1 MPKNETDTPTGRVLD
16 ISRLLSRLHRK
27 APTGI
32 DRVELAYA
40 RCYLRAAV
48 ERDVRFLLTTP
59 LNTALLRRSLA
70 GSLVRTAVERWSDP
84 VEVLAVDPAYASLRE
99 MLQASLSAERT
110 HRTINVSPPSDAPA
124 EARMAA
130 MKAAAYVQATLRGAV
145 NPRMNRI
152 PRGSA
157 WYLHVSHINLHDPPR
172 LSWLRAAGL
181 PSMFL
186 VHDLIPISHPEY
198 CRPDEDVR
206 HRRRIETVSRLADVV
221 VFNSKVTQAAWQDYV
236 ETQGLPQPHGEV
248 VPLAVEDVFRA
259 GPTGPRLE
267 TGVPY
272 FVVVG
277 TIEARKNL
285 AFLLQ
290 VWKQWTQQGRQPRA
304 RLVIVGRRG
313 WESEN
318 VFDLLDRSAA
328 LAPTV
333 VEVAELGDHGLAALL
348 RGARAALA
356 PSLVEGFGLPIA
368 EALALGVPVIASD
381 IDAFREVGGGFAD
394 YIDPIDGP
402 GWIAA
407 FEDYV
412 QPDSPRREAMLTR
425 ALGYHPGTWAS
436 HIEAVE
442 AILSKQSTSRKA
454 HDSAI

>member
-1 MPKNETDTPTGRVLD
+1 MAMPKNEMDVASGRVLD
-16 ISRLLSRLHRK
+16 ISRLLSRLHRR

-40 RCYLRAAV
+40 RHYLDAAAS
-48 ERDVRFLLTTP
+48 RDVRFLLTTP
-59 LNTALLRRSLA
+59 INTALLARPLA
-70 GSLVRTAVERWSDP
+70 GSLVRAAVARWSDP
-84 VEVLAVDPAYASLRE
+84 HKRAEDDPAFGLLRE
-99 MLQASLSAERT
+99 ALQAPLRAERT
-110 HRTINVSPPSDAPA
+110 HRTINVSPPSDELAD
-124 EARMAA
+124 ARMMA
-130 MKAAAYVQATLRGAV
+130 MKAGAYVHGTVRGAV
-145 NPRMNRI
+145 TPRGQRL
-152 PRGSA
+152 PRGSG

-172 LSWLRAAGL
+172 LAWCRAAGL
-181 PSMFL
+181 RRMFL

-206 HRRRIETVSRLADVV
+206 HRRRIETVARLADVV
-221 VFNSKVTQAAWQDYV
+221 IFNSAFTKAAWRDYV
-236 ETQGLPQPHGEV
+236 EQHGLPQPRGAV

-259 GPTGPRLE
+259 GPQGPRLE
-267 TGVPY
+267 ADVPY

-285 AFLLQ
+285 AFLLH
-290 VWKQWTQQGRQPRA
+290 VWKQWTQATGGPRA

-328 LAPTV
+328 LAPSV
-333 VEVAELGDHGLAALL
+333 IEVAELGDRALAALL

-381 IDAFREVGGGFAD
+381 IEAFREVGGAFAD
-394 YIDPIDGP
+394 YVDPIDGP
-402 GWIAA
+402 GWLTA

-412 QPDSPRREAMLTR
+412 QPGSPRHEAMR
-425 ALGYHPGTWAS
+425 GAALLYRPGTWAAHVQS
-436 HIEAVE
+436 VE
-442 AILSKQSTSRKA
+442 SILAEQP
-454 HDSAI
+454 